1 MDVKR
6 VVDVIRVTPETNT
19 SRTPVDKAP
28 DPQLGHD
35 VIPAERYYS
44 EAFMKLEWERIWTK
58 VWLLGGR
65 ADDIPNPGDYIC
77 TEIGKESVLIV
88 RQADGSLRCFPNV
101 CLHRGNRLRPEGI
114 GNAQMFRCMY
124 HHWTYGLDGALRHV
138 PGEDGFPGL
147 DKETHGLVPV
157 AAAQERNG
165 IVFVTQDEPLSDGPL
180 GDLPEVLTDDYVL
193 FNKIEFDDKANW
205 KVLGET
211 SMEGYHIKALHN
223 QSFFPFGYDNL
234 NVVELHG
241 RNSRIVF
248 PFRRIEK
255 LRTMPREEWSTQGR
269 ITDVH
274 QLFPNTHVSVLSS
287 HAILI
292 ILEPVS
298 PSETHWVV
306 YQLAPRIK
314 NGKPLDIEQARKDAN
329 FVQES
334 GILEDRHAAREI
346 QSGLASGANT
356 HFTFGHYEQA
366 IGHFHRHLTEHV
378 EMLKAGRR

>member
-1 MDVKR
+1 MAALLNETDLIDRILAHIDNKTTDKGT
-6 VVDVIRVTPETNT
+6 VVWRE
-19 SRTPVDKAP
+19 PVENY
-28 DPQLGHD
+28 HS
-35 VIPAERYYS
+35 AERFAA
-44 EAFMKLEWERIWTK
+44 EIEVLRRVPMAFCPSAALPEPGSYIARTTVGTPLLVVRGTDGVVRGFRNACRHRGMKLEEGEGCK
-58 VWLLGGR
+58 R
-65 ADDIPNPGDYIC
+65 AFACP
-77 TEIGKESVLIV
+77 
-88 RQADGSLRCFPNV
+88 
-101 CLHRGNRLRPEGI
+101 
-114 GNAQMFRCMY
+114 Y
-124 HHWTYGLDGALRHV
+124 HAWTYGLDGSLRHI

-147 DKETHGLVPV
+147 DKGAHGLVPV
-157 AAAQERNG
+157 AAVQERNG

-223 QSFFPFGYDNL
+223 QSFFPYGYDNL

-255 LRTMPREEWSTQGR
+255 LRALPREEWSTQGR

-346 QSGLASGANT
+346 QAGLAAGANT

-366 IGHFHRHLTEHV
+366 IGHFHRNLTEHV
-378 EMLKAGRR
+378 EMLSQRKKT

>member
-1 MDVKR
+1 M
-6 VVDVIRVTPETNT
+6 
-19 SRTPVDKAP
+19 
-28 DPQLGHD
+28 
-35 VIPAERYYS
+35 
-44 EAFMKLEWERIWTK
+44 
-58 VWLLGGR
+58 
-65 ADDIPNPGDYIC
+65 
-77 TEIGKESVLIV
+77 
-88 RQADGSLRCFPNV
+88 
-101 CLHRGNRLRPEGI
+101 
-114 GNAQMFRCMY
+114 
-124 HHWTYGLDGALRHV
+124 
-138 PGEDGFPGL
+138 
-147 DKETHGLVPV
+147 
-157 AAAQERNG
+157 
-165 IVFVTQDEPLSDGPL
+165 TQDEPLSDGPL

-223 QSFFPFGYDNL
+223 QSFFPYGYDNL

-255 LRTMPREEWSTQGR
+255 LRSLPREEWSTQGR

-298 PSETHWVV
+298 PSQTHWVV

-346 QSGLASGANT
+346 QLGLASGANT

-378 EMLKAGRR
+378 EMLKAQTPLPR